1 MTSVQNSMTW
11 AMLLDQYQRCDKAK
25 LFKLQNYKATSNI
38 LLLQRMYMEEKEKQK
53 LIYTYLM

>member
-25 LFKLQNYKATSNI
+25 LFKLENY
-38 LLLQRMYMEEKEKQK
+38 L
-53 LIYTYLM
+53 